1 MIAGHFSLLKKNF
14 FLKSAED
21 NLQLDIQRGKLEM
34 VFAACGIF
42 SYFLAIAAT
51 AIHFFFSCKRGI
63 IGFRLLK
70 KFRSDDDVVLLLI
83 F

>member
-1 MIAGHFSLLKKNF
+1 MMAGHFSLLKKNF

-51 AIHFFFSCKRGI
+51 AIHFFSCKRGI